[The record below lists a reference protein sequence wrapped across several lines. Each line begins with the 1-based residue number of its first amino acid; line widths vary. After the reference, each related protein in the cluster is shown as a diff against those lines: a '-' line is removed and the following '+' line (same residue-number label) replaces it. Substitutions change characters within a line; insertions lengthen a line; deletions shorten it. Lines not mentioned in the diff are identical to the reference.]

1 MPRGS
6 GDEIRRYGELSLFMA
21 IPISYNVRN
30 LILRKGLTL
39 MTALGI
45 ALTVTTAIFLMALVA
60 GLNRAFVSSG
70 NPLNVL
76 VLRKGSEAELSGG
89 FDAALFPTLK
99 TLPGIAKDSH
109 GEPMVSG
116 EWVVVIVLPRK
127 DGTGEVNVTVRGMM
141 PDGLEMR
148 QLPGPKGHPGV
159 KLVAGRWFDTG
170 QREVVVSQSIRD
182 RFAHANIGDTMQFGK
197 GSWKVVGVFDAG
209 GSAYESEVWGDVN
222 QMASDFDR
230 QGGFSSAYL
239 HATDPIAA
247 EALKNRVSD
256 DQRLKLEGVIETD
269 YYAKQTSSGAPI
281 KVIGFVVGFIMA
293 IGSIFAAMNTMYAA
307 VAYRG
312 REIATLRVIGFS
324 RPAILTSFVLESLL
338 LALLGAIAGILL
350 MLPFNGMETG
360 TSNAVTFS
368 EVVFALRI
376 TPQVAGY
383 AILFALV
390 MGLVGGL
397 APAWHAARQNILN
410 ALRS

>member
-1 MPRGS
+1 
-6 GDEIRRYGELSLFMA
+6 MA
-21 IPISYNVRN
+21 IPISYNIRN
-30 LILRKGLTL
+30 LVLRKGLTL

-60 GLNRAFVSSG
+60 GLDRAFVSSG

-89 FDAALFPTLK
+89 FDASLFPTLK

-109 GEPMVSG
+109 GEPMASG

-148 QLPGPKGHPGV
+148 TLPAGKDNQPSV
-159 KLVAGRWFDTG
+159 KLVEGRWFQTG
-170 QREVVVSQSIRD
+170 QREVVVSKSVQH
-182 RFAHANIGDTMQFGK
+182 RFSHANLGDTMEFGK
-197 GSWKVVGVFDAG
+197 GQWKVVGVFDAG

-230 QGGFSSAYL
+230 QGGYSSAYL
-239 HATDPIAA
+239 RATDPIAA
-247 EALKNRVSD
+247 DALVHRVSD
-256 DQRLKLEGVIETD
+256 DQRLKLEGTLETD
-269 YYAKQTSSGAPI
+269 YYAKQTSSGTPI
-281 KVIGFVVGFIMA
+281 KVIGYVVGIIMA
-293 IGSIFAAMNTMYAA
+293 VGSIFAAMNTMYAA

-324 RPAILTSFVLESLL
+324 QPAILTSFVFESLL
-338 LALLGAIAGILL
+338 LALLGAIVGILL
-350 MLPFNGMETG
+350 MLPFNGMQTG
-360 TSNAVTFS
+360 TSNQVTFS

-376 TPQVAGY
+376 TPQVAMY
-383 AILFALV
+383 AIIFALV
-390 MGLVGGL
+390 MGFIGGL
-397 APAWHAARQNILN
+397 APAWHAARQNILT
-410 ALRS
+410 ALRG

>member
-1 MPRGS
+1 
-6 GDEIRRYGELSLFMA
+6 MA
-21 IPISYNVRN
+21 IPISYNIRN
-30 LILRKGLTL
+30 LKLRKGLTA

-60 GLNRAFVSSG
+60 GLDRAFVSSG
-70 NPLNVL
+70 SAKNVL

-99 TLPGIAKDSH
+99 TLPGVAKDSH
-109 GEPMVSG
+109 GEPMASG

-148 QLPGPKGHPGV
+148 LTPDDSGQEPHV
-159 KLVAGRWFDTG
+159 KLVAGRWFQTG
-170 QREVVVSQSIRD
+170 QREVVVSSSIRG
-182 RFAHANIGDTMQFGK
+182 RFTHTNIGDTMQFGK
-197 GSWKVVGVFDAG
+197 GSWQVVGVFDAG

-239 HATDPIAA
+239 RATDPIAA
-247 EALKNRVSD
+247 EALKNRVGD
-256 DQRLKLEGVIETD
+256 DQRLKLEGMLESE
-269 YYAKQTSSGAPI
+269 YYSKQTSSGTPI
-281 KVIGFVVGFIMA
+281 KVIGWVVGVIMA

-338 LALLGAIAGILL
+338 LALLGAVVGILL
-350 MLPFNGMETG
+350 MLPFNGMQTG

-368 EVVFALRI
+368 EVVFSLRI
-376 TPQVAGY
+376 TPAVAIR
-383 AILFALV
+383 AIIFALI
-390 MGLVGGL
+390 MGFVGGL
-397 APAWHAARQNILN
+397 APAWHAARQNILS
-410 ALRS
+410 ALRG

>member
-1 MPRGS
+1 
-6 GDEIRRYGELSLFMA
+6 MA
-21 IPISYNVRN
+21 IPISYNIRN
-30 LILRKGLTL
+30 LRLRKGLTI

-45 ALTVTTAIFLMALVA
+45 ALTVTTAIFLMALLS
-60 GLNRAFVSSG
+60 GLQRAFVSSG
-70 NPLNVL
+70 NPQNVL

-89 FDAALFPTLK
+89 FDAALFPIMK

-109 GEPMVSG
+109 GEPMASG

-141 PDGLEMR
+141 PDGLELR
-148 QLPGPKGHPGV
+148 PSA
-159 KLVAGRWFDTG
+159 KLAEGRWFETG
-170 QREVVVSQSIRD
+170 QREVVVSKSIRN
-182 RFAHANIGDTMQFGK
+182 RFSHTNIGDTMEFGK
-197 GSWKVVGVFDAG
+197 GSWKVVGIFDAG
-209 GSAYESEVWGDVN
+209 GSAYESEIWCDVN

-230 QGGFSSAYL
+230 QGGYSSAYL
-239 HATDPIAA
+239 RGIDPAAA
-247 EALKNRVSD
+247 EALKNLVGD
-256 DQRLKLEGVIETD
+256 DQRLKLEGALETE
-269 YYAKQTSSGAPI
+269 YYEKQTRSGGPI
-281 KVIGFVVGFIMA
+281 KVIGIVVAFIMA

-350 MLPFNGMETG
+350 MLPFNGMQTG

-376 TPQVAGY
+376 TPQVAAY
-383 AILFALV
+383 ALVFALV
-390 MGLVGGL
+390 MGFVGGF

-410 ALRS
+410 ALRG

>member
-1 MPRGS
+1 
-6 GDEIRRYGELSLFMA
+6 MA

-30 LILRKGLTL
+30 LRLRKGLTI

-60 GLNRAFVSSG
+60 GLDRAFVSSG
-70 NPLNVL
+70 SPLNVL

-89 FDAALFPTLK
+89 FDATLFPTLK

-109 GEPMVSG
+109 GEPMASG

-148 QLPGPKGHPGV
+148 QLPGPNGKPNV
-159 KLVAGRWFDTG
+159 KLVEGNWFKTG
-170 QREVVVSQSIRD
+170 QREVVVSKSVRD

-230 QGGFSSAYL
+230 QGGFASAYL
-239 HATDPIAA
+239 RATDPISA

-256 DQRLKLEGVIETD
+256 DQRLKLEGMLENE
-269 YYAKQTSSGAPI
+269 YYAKQTSSGTPI
-281 KVIGFVVGFIMA
+281 KIIGWIVGVIMA

-338 LALLGAIAGILL
+338 LALLGALVGIAL
-350 MLPFNGMETG
+350 MLPFNGMQTG

-376 TPQVAGY
+376 TPTVATR
-383 AILFALV
+383 AIIFALI
-390 MGLVGGL
+390 MGFVGGL

-410 ALRS
+410 ALRG

>member
-1 MPRGS
+1 
-6 GDEIRRYGELSLFMA
+6 MA
-21 IPISYNVRN
+21 IPISYNIRN
-30 LILRKGLTL
+30 LRLRKGLTV

-60 GLNRAFVSSG
+60 GLDRAFVSSG
-70 NPLNVL
+70 SPLDVL

-89 FDAALFPTLK
+89 FDASLFPTLK

-109 GEPMVSG
+109 GEPMASG
-116 EWVVVIVLPRK
+116 EWVVVIILPRK

-148 QLPGPKGHPGV
+148 QLPGASGKPSV
-159 KLVAGRWFDTG
+159 QLVEGRWFQTG
-170 QREVVVSQSIRD
+170 QREVVVSKSVRD
-182 RFAHANIGDTMQFGK
+182 RFSQANIGDTMQFGK

-230 QGGFSSAYL
+230 QGGFASAYL
-239 HATDPIAA
+239 RATDPISA

-256 DQRLKLEGVIETD
+256 DQRLKLEGMLESD
-269 YYAKQTSSGAPI
+269 YYAKQTSSGTPI
-281 KVIGFVVGFIMA
+281 KIIGWVVGVIMA

-338 LALLGAIAGILL
+338 LALLGALVGILL
-350 MLPFNGMETG
+350 MLPFNGMQTG

-376 TPQVAGY
+376 TPAVATR
-383 AILFALV
+383 AIIFALV
-390 MGLVGGL
+390 MGFVGGL

-410 ALRS
+410 ALRG

>member
-1 MPRGS
+1 
-6 GDEIRRYGELSLFMA
+6 MA
-21 IPISYNVRN
+21 IPISYNIRN
-30 LILRKGLTL
+30 LRLRKGLTV

-60 GLNRAFVSSG
+60 GLDRAFVSSG
-70 NPLNVL
+70 SPLNVL

-89 FDAALFPTLK
+89 FDATLFPTLK

-109 GEPMVSG
+109 GEPMASG

-148 QLPGPKGHPGV
+148 QLPGANGKPSV
-159 KLVAGRWFDTG
+159 NLAEGRWFQTG
-170 QREVVVSQSIRD
+170 QREVVVSKSVRD
-182 RFAHANIGDTMQFGK
+182 RFAHANIGDSMQFGK
-197 GSWKVVGVFDAG
+197 GAWKVVGVFDAG

-230 QGGFSSAYL
+230 QGGFASAYL
-239 HATDPIAA
+239 RATDPISA

-256 DQRLKLEGVIETD
+256 DQRLKLEGMLENE
-269 YYAKQTSSGAPI
+269 YYAKQTSSGTPI
-281 KVIGFVVGFIMA
+281 KVIGWVVGVIMA

-338 LALLGAIAGILL
+338 LALLGALVGILL
-350 MLPFNGMETG
+350 MLPFNGMQTG

-376 TPQVAGY
+376 TPAVAGR
-383 AILFALV
+383 AIIFALI
-390 MGLVGGL
+390 MGFVGGL
-397 APAWHAARQNILN
+397 APAWHAARQNILA
-410 ALRS
+410 ALRG

>member
-1 MPRGS
+1 
-6 GDEIRRYGELSLFMA
+6 MA

-30 LILRKGLTL
+30 LRLRKGLTI

-45 ALTVTTAIFLMALVA
+45 ALTVTTAIFLMALIA

-89 FDAALFPTLK
+89 FDASLYPTLK
-99 TLPGIAKDSH
+99 TLPGIAKDKQ
-109 GEPMVSG
+109 GEPMTSG
-116 EWVVVIVLPRK
+116 EWVVVIILPRK

-148 QLPGPKGHPGV
+148 QLSDPGHPGV
-159 KLVAGRWFDTG
+159 KLVEGRWFQTG
-170 QREVVVSQSIRD
+170 QREVVVSKSIQN
-182 RFAHANIGDTMQFGK
+182 RFSRANIGDTMEFGK

-230 QGGFSSAYL
+230 QGGFASAYL
-239 HATDPIAA
+239 RATDPIAA

-256 DQRLKLEGVIETD
+256 DQRLKLEGFIETD
-269 YYAKQTSSGAPI
+269 YYAKQTSSGGPI

-338 LALLGAIAGILL
+338 LALLGAAAGIAL
-350 MLPFNGMETG
+350 MLPFNGMQTG

-383 AILFALV
+383 AILFALI
-390 MGLVGGL
+390 MGFVGGL
-397 APAWHAARQNILN
+397 APAWHAARQNILS
-410 ALRS
+410 ALRG